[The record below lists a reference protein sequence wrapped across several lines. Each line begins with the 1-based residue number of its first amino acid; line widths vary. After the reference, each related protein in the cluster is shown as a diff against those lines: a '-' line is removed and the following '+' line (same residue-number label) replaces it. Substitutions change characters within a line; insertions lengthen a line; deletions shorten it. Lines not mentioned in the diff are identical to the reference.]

1 MNYEISWLTTNPL
14 VSQHLK
20 IEYQRIH
27 YPGFY
32 YPLLP
37 RESKSERWT
46 KFQDALNGTLGHVKD
61 ELLPDVDFSEFDR
74 EYEQD
79 KSEE

>member
-1 MNYEISWLTTNPL
+1 MKLYPKKSTFA
-14 VSQHLK
+14 K
-20 IEYQRIH
+20 ICV
-27 YPGFY
+27 FN
-32 YPLLP
+32 
-37 RESKSERWT
+37 

>member
-1 MNYEISWLTTNPL
+1 MSIKNGKNDIVFKTKSSSLEEAKEYFRK
-14 VSQHLK
+14 LK
-20 IEYQRIH
+20 QMTKED
-27 YPGFY
+27 FN
-32 YPLLP
+32 
-37 RESKSERWT
+37 